1 MNGIRYLVLRVIFQA
16 VFLWFI
22 ASNASAADT
31 INIGVVGSMKFDYGK
46 ELWNGAIMAADEI
59 NKRGGVRVGQK
70 RLRIKLVKAN
80 SNEFMNIAYATN
92 TMEMLFFRNK
102 VDFVIGGFRSEA
114 VLAMQDVAMDYKKI
128 FISIGAALPELCN
141 RVAQNYDRY
150 KYYFRN
156 GTFNSHNLAKACFL
170 QLDFVANALR
180 EKLGTRNLKV
190 AIAAEKASWV
200 EGMIVAAKKQ
210 FPQMG
215 LDLVGVYRVSS
226 VATDVS
232 AEIKSIA
239 KSRASMV
246 FTLFSSTV
254 GIPFVVQAA
263 DFKLPAA
270 MVGINVEAQNKNFW
284 NKTEGKAQYVMT
296 TSSFC
301 NGVEITKLTKP
312 FIKNFQKRFGKLP
325 TYTAGTYTAIT
336 HTIVPAIEQAGSL
349 DPDILVNIIE
359 NRKYETPYGFYAYDK
374 DELGRHLHDLK
385 FGADYAMLL
394 GVQWQNGE
402 LVGVWPSNY
411 IEKPGDQPLTYRGI
425 VPTIFS
431 PLVIAT
437 NQR

>member
-1 MNGIRYLVLRVIFQA
+1 MRYLLLRIVLLA
-16 VFLWFI
+16 VFLLSTT
-22 ASNASAADT
+22 SNVFAAGT
-31 INIGVVGSMKFDYGK
+31 INIGVVGSMKFDSGK

-70 RLRIKLVKAN
+70 RMRIKLVKAN

-102 VDFVIGGFRSEA
+102 VDFVIGGLRSEA

-128 FISIGAALPELCN
+128 FISIGAALPELCH

-156 GTFNSHNLAKACFL
+156 GTFNSYDLAKACFL

-180 EKLGTRNLKV
+180 EKLGTRSIKI
-190 AIAAEKASWV
+190 AIAAEKNSWV

-226 VATDVS
+226 VATDVT

-239 KSRASMV
+239 KSRAQLV
-246 FTLFSSTV
+246 FTLFSGTV
-254 GIPFVVQAA
+254 GNPFVVQAA
-263 DFKLPAA
+263 DFNLPAVI
-270 MVGINVEAQNKNFW
+270 VGINVEAQNKNFW

-301 NGVEITKLTKP
+301 KGVEITKLTKP
-312 FIKNFQKRFGKLP
+312 FIKNFQKRYGKLP

-349 DPDILVNIIE
+349 DPDIIVNIIE

-385 FGADYAMLL
+385 FGADYAMVL

-402 LVGVWPSNY
+402 LVGVWPNNY
-411 IEKPGDQPLTYRGI
+411 VEKPGDHPLTYRGI
-425 VPTIFS
+425 APLAFS
-431 PLVIAT
+431 PLIFS
-437 NQR
+437 NDQR